1 VGGDE
6 MAMGTSPS
14 ISCAILH
21 CATLEKIDIIKLD
34 VVYQKMAFEVT
45 IPVHAHA

>member
-1 VGGDE
+1 

-14 ISCAILH
+14 ISCTILH
-21 CATLEKIDIIKLD
+21 CTTLEKIDIIKLD
-34 VVYQKMAFEVT
+34 VVVPENGLRVT